1 MPGQTPDS
9 PGDGEGEPA
18 AAVGRESGLC
28 PAARR
33 SSRPEGL
40 GREAFLTLLGFQVH
54 LGGGSGDLSKLGIN

>member
-18 AAVGRESGLC
+18 AAVERESGLC

-40 GREAFLTLLGFQVH
+40 GGKPSSPSLAFRSTLEGEA
-54 LGGGSGDLSKLGIN
+54 GI